1 LQQLLPQLLQ
11 QLEGAAQVAS
21 QQPLPA
27 LPQHEAGAAQVA
39 SQHEGLQQRERLSK
53 PQPLLQQPEDWQHEL
68 GAAQVASQQP
78 LPLPQHPG
86 AAEQQLGAAS
96 QHLVSQQLLVQPQ
109 PLAPSMRS
117 RRSKLNPWVQVA
129 IASTNDPRI
138 MFHFI
143 DRRLLFHET
152 RMAQS
157 RL

>member
-1 LQQLLPQLLQ
+1 LQHDEPQLLQ

-21 QQPLPA
+21 QPPLPA

-39 SQHEGLQQRERLSK
+39 SQQDGLQQRERLSK
-53 PQPLLQQPEDWQHEL
+53 PQPLLQQPDEAQHEL

-78 LPLPQHPG
+78 LPAPQPG

-129 IASTNDPRI
+129 MASTKEPRI
-138 MFHFI
+138 MFNFI
-143 DRRLLFHET
+143 DRRLLFLET
-152 RMAQS
+152 RVAQS

>member
-1 LQQLLPQLLQ
+1 
-11 QLEGAAQVAS
+11 VAS
-21 QQPLPA
+21 QQPLPAFAQHEAGPA

-39 SQHEGLQQRERLSK
+39 SQHDEPQHLGLQQRERLNK

-78 LPLPQHPG
+78 LPAPQPG

-152 RMAQS
+152 RVAQS